1 MKAAVQKTAMHTI
14 LMALGPM
21 MKRAAKKSK
30 GFAQD
35 LQKHNCV
42 FQIKLRDQSVG
53 RYYQFTDGELISK
66 SGIHPAPDAA
76 MVFKNVDTALKLLNP
91 KADMLFRI
99 HAAKNFLLTLEGS
112 DQTGNW
118 MAQLVQRAQRE
129 AGGFSYGNQMSDG
142 TMRYT
147 MTTNG
152 GPVHVYVKDDKIIR
166 TTPIIFDKKDA
177 PSWSVDARG
186 ERFTPRRLGAVA
198 PHGLSAKGVVYSENR
213 ILHPMKR
220 VDFDP
225 KGKRNPQNR
234 GISGYERIS
243 WDEALDIVAD
253 EMKRQKRNYGPGSVF
268 MPTSSHQMWGNIGYY
283 ISAHSRFC
291 NLIGGTRM
299 LMNPDSWEGWFWG
312 ATHHYGNTLKVGL
325 PSSYGT
331 LEDCLQEAEQ
341 IVFWSSDPESTN
353 GAYAGLEATE
363 RRQWAKELG
372 IEFVHIDPHHNP
384 TAQMFGGKWIPIK
397 PTTDAALAIAIM
409 HVWMTEGLYDKEY
422 VNDKTT
428 GFEEW
433 RAYVLGEEDGIAKTP
448 EWQESETSVPAR
460 VARALARSWGNKKT
474 YLSCGAG
481 GIGFGGANR
490 GSNGAQWARC
500 MVMMMAMQG
509 WGKPGVNFGNLGC
522 GVPLDFHFY
531 FPGYAEGGISGD
543 LMNSASPIN
552 NYQRMPHVVSMN
564 PVKQL
569 IPKQQIPEAIIDGKA
584 EGYLWDCTSQEA
596 QFTPVKYPAPGHS
609 PIHMIYR
616 FGGSIFSTGTKSG
629 RWVDAYR
636 HESIE
641 CVVNQS
647 IFMEGE
653 ALFSDIILPACTNF
667 ERWDIGEWSNA
678 GGYGHHSFES
688 LNHRVIVLQHKCI
701 EPLGE
706 SRSDYQI
713 FSDLLERFD
722 LGQVFTEGCGE
733 LDWCKRVFDS
743 SDLPDKIS
751 WKELCKKGY
760 YIVPPEKEELRPP
773 LAMNW
778 FAEGRKK
785 DLPEAMPLPSQ
796 YADKFGEGLQTPSG
810 KFEFVPT
817 TLRRM
822 EEQQPDRPA
831 VNRYSPSWEGPH
843 TKELADRYPLQMVSS
858 HSRYSFHT
866 HADNTPY
873 TDQIT
878 DHRAFVDGHYYWL
891 LRMSPKDAE
900 DRGIQDR
907 DLVKV
912 FNDRGSVICAADV
925 SPMLGEGSVKG
936 YQSSAKFTLV
946 TIGNETIEIGGCLN
960 MLTPERSQ
968 TGNTHSMSPNSTLVE
983 IEKFTNLEALRNAQ
997 AA

>member
-1 MKAAVQKTAMHTI
+1 MKKTAMRTVLAALVP
-14 LMALGPM
+14 LMS
-21 MKRAAKKSK
+21 RARKKSA
-30 GFAQD
+30 GFAEEMQRHD
-35 LQKHNCV
+35 CV
-42 FQIKLRDQSVG
+42 FQIKLRDESVG
-53 RYYQFTDGELISK
+53 RFYKFKDGKLTSK
-66 SGIHPAPDAA
+66 GAIHPSPDAA
-76 MVFKNVDTALKLLNP
+76 MIFKDVDTAMKMLSP
-91 KADMLFRI
+91 KPDMLYRI
-99 HAAKNFLLTLEGS
+99 HAAKNFLVALEGS
-112 DQTGNW
+112 DRIGNW

-129 AGGFSYGNQMSDG
+129 AGGFSYGEKMRDD
-142 TMRYT
+142 TKRYT

-152 GPVHVYVKDDKIIR
+152 GPVHVHVKDDKIIR
-166 TTPIIFDKKDA
+166 TTPIVFDKKDA

-225 KGKRNPQNR
+225 NGKRNPQNR

-253 EMKRQKRNYGPGSVF
+253 EMKRQKREYGPGSVF

-331 LEDCLQEAEQ
+331 LEDCLQQAEQ

-409 HVWMTEGLYDKEY
+409 HVWMTEGLYDEEY

-428 GFEEW
+428 GFDEW
-433 RAYVLGEEDGIAKTP
+433 QAYVLGEEDGIAKTP
-448 EWQESETSVPAR
+448 EWQESETGVPAR
-460 VARALARSWGNKKT
+460 VARALARSWGKKKT

-522 GVPLDFHFY
+522 GVPLDFQFY

-596 QFTPVKYPAPGHS
+596 QFTSVKYPAPGCS
-609 PIHMIYR
+609 PIRMIYR

-743 SDLPDKIS
+743 SDLPQKIS
-751 WKELCKKGY
+751 WKEFCRKGY
-760 YIVPPEKEELRPP
+760 YVVPPEKEELRPP

-785 DLPEAMPLPSQ
+785 DLPEPMPLPSQ

-831 VNRYSPSWEGPH
+831 VNRYTPSWEGPH
-843 TKELADRYPLQMVSS
+843 TKELADKYPLQMISS

-878 DHRAFVDGHYYWL
+878 DHRAFVEGHYYWL
-891 LRMSPKDAE
+891 LRMSAKDAE

-925 SPMLGEGSVKG
+925 SPMVGKGSVKG

-946 TIGNETIEIGGCLN
+946 TIGNETVEIGGCLN

-968 TGNTHSMSPNSTLVE
+968 TSKTHSMSPNSTLVE